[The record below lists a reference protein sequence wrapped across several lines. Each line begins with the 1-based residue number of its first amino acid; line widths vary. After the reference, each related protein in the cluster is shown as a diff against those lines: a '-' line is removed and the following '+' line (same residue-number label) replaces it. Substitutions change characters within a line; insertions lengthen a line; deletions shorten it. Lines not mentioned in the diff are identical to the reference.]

1 MGSMMT
7 PIGIAPSDLFDAI
20 GTFLADHHLSPEP
33 ANYAFAYTVLSDPA
47 GPLARAVAE
56 ITDGGIRLSR
66 EDIRNLGVGAGG
78 DWAPWRA
85 ADAAR
90 AELADHVAAAN
101 QRADQLIARADLQ
114 VSGFSDLV
122 RAMHAETTG
131 FGRNLAESAAA
142 IRRADPLAGGD
153 ELARLTGAMIER
165 VRSSE
170 QRLAAAEQEADELRR
185 ALDEA
190 RDCARLDPLTELTN
204 RRGFDEAFGA
214 LSPDTPIAI
223 ALCDI
228 DHFKRVND
236 EFGHA
241 VGDRVLRAVGQ
252 TLAGAVEHG
261 LVARYGGEEFAVL
274 MSGPAVA
281 SARDALDRARGAVA
295 ARRFRVRDTDMPI
308 GEVTI
313 SGGIAIG
320 RAADALEALYAVA
333 DAALY
338 EAKANGRNRVIC
350 AA

>member
-20 GTFLADHHLSPEP
+20 GVFLADHHLSPDP
-33 ANYAFAYTVLSDPA
+33 VNYAFAHAVLSDPA
-47 GPLARAVAE
+47 APLARAVADL
-56 ITDGGIRLSR
+56 TDGSIRLTPQ
-66 EDIRNLGVGAGG
+66 DIADLGSLAGR
-78 DWAPWRA
+78 ARA
-85 ADAAR
+85 AAQSPGLR
-90 AELADHVAAAN
+90 AEAGEQAAAV

-114 VSGFSDLV
+114 VSEFSGMV
-122 RAMHAETTG
+122 RAIHAETSG
-131 FGRNLAESAAA
+131 FGRNLEESAAA
-142 IRRADPLAGGD
+142 IRLADPVAGRD
-153 ELARLTGAMIER
+153 ELSRLTGAMIER

-170 QRLAAAEQEADELRR
+170 QRLAAAEQEAEELRR

-214 LSPDTPIAI
+214 LPPDTPIAI

-241 VGDRVLRAVGQ
+241 VGDRVLRAVAQ

-274 MSGPAVA
+274 MSGPAAA
-281 SARDALDRARGAVA
+281 SVRDAVDRARSAVA
-295 ARRFRVRDTDMPI
+295 ARRFRVRDTDMPV

-338 EAKANGRNRVIC
+338 EAKAAGRNRVIC